1 MSLALRYVSGVIA
14 PPRFRVGLRVA
25 DVEAARQFYG
35 GLGFAPAA
43 VIPHVQGRPV
53 LAILEGHGVTLMA
66 DALEGLPFPET
77 SRERNTKRGPRGLG
91 VVVGLIVDDLGAAYG
106 YFQAAGCTVTSE
118 PRDEPW
124 GDRVFSAL
132 DPFGF
137 EWEIAQPIPGAGPS
151 DGAAE
156 AQAAWFGSPRERP

>member
-1 MSLALRYVSGVIA
+1 MIES
-14 PPRFRVGLRVA
+14 PRFRLGLRIA
-25 DVEAARQFYG
+25 DVPAAQRFYD

-43 VIPHVQGRPV
+43 VIPDADGRPV

-66 DALEGLPFPET
+66 DALTGLPFPDT
-77 SRERNTKRGPRGLG
+77 PRERDIQRGPRGLG
-91 VVVGLIVDDLGAAYG
+91 VVLGLEVDDLEATYR
-106 YFQAAGCTVTSE
+106 YFQEAGCTITSE

-137 EWEIAQPIPGAGPS
+137 EWEIAQPIPGQQPA
-151 DGAAE
+151 DGAA
-156 AQAAWFGSPRERP
+156 ATQAAWFES

>member
-1 MSLALRYVSGVIA
+1 MPLALRYVSGVIA

-43 VIPHVQGRPV
+43 VIPDAQGRPV

-66 DALEGLPFPET
+66 DAL
-77 SRERNTKRGPRGLG
+77 
-91 VVVGLIVDDLGAAYG
+91 
-106 YFQAAGCTVTSE
+106 
-118 PRDEPW
+118 EPW